1 MSSHHVTPIS
11 VYLAIFG
18 ALLVLTGVTVWVA
31 FHDFGIWNDLIA
43 LTLAV
48 TKATLVVLF
57 FMQVWYSSRLSKL
70 TVVGGLLWLVI
81 LIGLTLADYLSRG
94 FLG

>member
-1 MSSHHVTPIS
+1 MSHHVTPIS

-18 ALLVLTGVTVWVA
+18 ALMVLTGITVWVA
-31 FHDFGIWNDLIA
+31 YQDFGVFNDLIA
-43 LTLAV
+43 LVIAV

-57 FMQVWYSSRLSKL
+57 FMQVYYSSRLSKL
-70 TVVGGLLWLVI
+70 TVAGGFLWLVI
-81 LIGLTLADYLSRG
+81 LIALTLSDYLSRG

>member
-18 ALLVLTGVTVWVA
+18 ALMVLTGVTVWVA
-31 FHDFGIWNDLIA
+31 YQDLGVWNDLVALIIA
-43 LTLAV
+43 V
-48 TKATLVVLF
+48 SKATLVVLF
-57 FMQVWYSSRLSKL
+57 FMQVYYSSRLSKL
-70 TVVGGLLWLVI
+70 TVLGGFLWLAI
-81 LIGLTLADYLSRG
+81 LLGLTMADYLSRG